1 MKEIFVRESNRLLD
15 KLWYDEIDISAVS
28 EILASDKY
36 KILPESIAIG
46 QVYKVSYEGDLLI
59 DGYEKGFLFIPKGSG
74 IKEHEH
80 KDDIE
85 QYTLI
90 SGELK
95 LNGESMHVNRC
106 MIGESHGIDPVSVN
120 TAIKT
125 LKISK
130 KLIEENM
137 NKKILK

>member
-1 MKEIFVRESNRLLD
+1 MEEKFNREANRLLD
-15 KLWYDEIDISAVS
+15 KLWYDETTIS
-28 EILASDKY
+28 LASK
-36 KILPESIAIG
+36 KIEDGNFALLPDSIAIG
-46 QVYKVSYEGDLLI
+46 NVYKVSYEGNLII

-95 LNGESMHVNRC
+95 INSEDMHVNRC
-106 MIGESHGIDPVSVN
+106 LIGESHKIDPVSAN

-137 NKKILK
+137 NKKTF